1 MNITKE
7 KIDKLLK
14 NAKIGNRGFFNKKNG
29 KEYCVAKKWQNII
42 GEYKNF
48 VYLVSIKYIK
58 NLKKAVKDE
67 LGVMVNADWI
77 YKEYDYKN
85 LFQKDELRIDSIR
98 NIKADELWFED
109 GILIEEGIVNAL
121 TTLDAGQVEDIFGLK
136 ELKYDTDYYDVY
148 LNYNPKEN
156 NCEISIV
163 AVGDDFRNY
172 YKYIPKENE
181 QEFLKK
187 ALEEYTKSYEGKP
200 IQELLDEVE
209 ELEQE

>member
-1 MNITKE
+1 MNITKDE
-7 KIDKLLK
+7 IDKLLK
-14 NAKIGNRGFFNKKNG
+14 KAKIGDRGYFNKEKG
-29 KEYCVAKKWQNII
+29 KEYCVAKKWQNTV

-48 VYLVSIKYIK
+48 VYLVSIEHIK

-85 LFQKDELRIDSIR
+85 LFQKDELR
-98 NIKADELWFED
+98 
-109 GILIEEGIVNAL
+109 
-121 TTLDAGQVEDIFGLK
+121 TLDAGQVEDIFGLK

-187 ALEEYTKSYEGKP
+187 ALEEYTKSYEGKT

>member
-1 MNITKE
+1 
-7 KIDKLLK
+7 
-14 NAKIGNRGFFNKKNG
+14 
-29 KEYCVAKKWQNII
+29 
-42 GEYKNF
+42 
-48 VYLVSIKYIK
+48 
-58 NLKKAVKDE
+58 
-67 LGVMVNADWI
+67 MVNADWI

-181 QEFLKK
+181 PEFLKE